1 MQQKKGR
8 GRSSNYVSSVKRDR
22 RQNSSYSKEESMNEV
37 YIENANHCRDKDL
50 QG

>member
-8 GRSSNYVSSVKRDR
+8 GRSSNFLSSVKRDR
-22 RQNSSYSKEESMNEV
+22 RPNSSYSKEESINEV
-37 YIENANHCRDKDL
+37 YNEDANHSKEKEL